1 MGQKM
6 VLKTSMNFLSKA
18 AFTHK
23 TNSRFFFFR
32 FQPTTY
38 VSPEKLIIRVSFDQE
53 TALHNTY

>member
-1 MGQKM
+1 
-6 VLKTSMNFLSKA
+6 MNFLSKA

-53 TALHNTY
+53 TALHNAY